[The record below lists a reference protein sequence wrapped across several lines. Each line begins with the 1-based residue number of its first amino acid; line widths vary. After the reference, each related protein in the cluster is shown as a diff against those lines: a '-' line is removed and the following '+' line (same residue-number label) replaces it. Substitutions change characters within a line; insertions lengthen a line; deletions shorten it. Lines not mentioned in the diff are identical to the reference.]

1 MIIIYTIF
9 LYFFSLYVI
18 KKSIFFFNK
27 HSIIDLPTDR
37 SNHKIPT
44 PKCAG
49 LLIIPIIVISTI
61 IFLFLKEKIHYEW
74 ISILFLCFFLGIV
87 SFIDDLK
94 NLTVKSRLLSQIF
107 IVSLSLLI
115 YSESISSYLVSL
127 PVVYEKYLPLITTLL
142 FFFFLI
148 SWMWIINLYNFMDG
162 IDGLTALQV
171 CTVAICVN
179 FLSIFGYLNEEY
191 QIFSLILFSVYL
203 AFYKFNKFPA
213 KIFMGDVGSI
223 PSGYLIGFIM
233 ISCFLTNGVLLPL
246 IIVNMY
252 YILDST
258 STLLIRIVQKKNILK
273 AHSDH
278 FYQKMIRKGYQHS
291 FVIKYIFGLNT
302 ILLILSFLS
311 ITFPFISFV
320 FSILFTT
327 VLLYLFYFKKEI

>member
-61 IFLFLKEKIHYEW
+61 IFFYLKEKIHYEW

-142 FFFFLI
+142 FFF
-148 SWMWIINLYNFMDG
+148 S
-162 IDGLTALQV
+162 
-171 CTVAICVN
+171 
-179 FLSIFGYLNEEY
+179 
-191 QIFSLILFSVYL
+191 
-203 AFYKFNKFPA
+203 
-213 KIFMGDVGSI
+213 
-223 PSGYLIGFIM
+223 
-233 ISCFLTNGVLLPL
+233 
-246 IIVNMY
+246 
-252 YILDST
+252 
-258 STLLIRIVQKKNILK
+258 
-273 AHSDH
+273 
-278 FYQKMIRKGYQHS
+278 
-291 FVIKYIFGLNT
+291 
-302 ILLILSFLS
+302 
-311 ITFPFISFV
+311 
-320 FSILFTT
+320 
-327 VLLYLFYFKKEI
+327 

>member
-18 KKSIFFFNK
+18 KKSIFFFSK
-27 HSIIDLPTDR
+27 YSIIDLPTNR

-49 LLIIPIIVISTI
+49 VIIIPIVIISTI
-61 IFLFLKEKIHYEW
+61 IFFYFKENIHYQW
-74 ISILFLCFFLGIV
+74 ISILLLCLFLGMI

-94 NLTVKSRLLSQIF
+94 NLSVKTRLLSQVF
-107 IVSLSLLI
+107 IISLSLLI
-115 YSESISSYLVSL
+115 YSESISSDLLSL
-127 PVVYEKYLPLITTLL
+127 PFVYEKYFPLITTLL
-142 FFFFLI
+142 FLLFLI
-148 SWMWIINLYNFMDG
+148 SWIWIINLYNFMDG

-179 FLSIFGYLNEEY
+179 FLSIFGYINEEY

-203 AFYKFNKFPA
+203 AFYKFNKSPA

-223 PSGYLIGFIM
+223 PSGYLVGFIM
-233 ISCFLTNGVLLPL
+233 ISSFLTNGVLLPL

-258 STLLIRIVQKKNILK
+258 STLLIRIVKKENIFA

-291 FVIKYIFGLNT
+291 VVIKWIFGLNL
-302 ILLILSFLS
+302 ILLLLSFLS
-311 ITFPFISFV
+311 TILPFFSFV

-327 VLLYLFYFKKEI
+327 ALLILFYFKKEI